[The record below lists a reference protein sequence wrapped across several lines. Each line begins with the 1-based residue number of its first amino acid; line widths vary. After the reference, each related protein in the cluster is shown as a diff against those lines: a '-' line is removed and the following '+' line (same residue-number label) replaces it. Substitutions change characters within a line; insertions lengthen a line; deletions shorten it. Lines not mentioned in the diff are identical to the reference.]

1 VLVRAAFLFTLAAC
15 ALPAQNPAPAP
26 AAAQPT
32 PAESVAQRSWVVEP
46 GTRIL
51 LNLLNSVS
59 TRSAMPGDRVYLETA
74 FPVLVGPR
82 IVIPPGSYVTGTITQ
97 ARRAGKVKGRAEL
110 FVRFDSLTLAN
121 GVTRDFRA
129 RTASLDGDQKG
140 KLDRDE
146 GKVKGDSDKTGDLEK
161 VGTGA
166 GYGAMIGGVA
176 NGIKGAGIGAAA
188 GAAAGLVGV
197 LVTRGPDAVLPRGS
211 TMEMLLDRPLA
222 FREDEVPAGTS
233 SARPVYPA
241 SPQLDP
247 NRSKKTGWPGIDRP

>member
-1 VLVRAAFLFTLAAC
+1 M
-15 ALPAQNPAPAP
+15 PPAPPAP
-26 AAAQPT
+26 
-32 PAESVAQRSWVVEP
+32 PAPSQYTVEP

-97 ARRAGKVKGRAEL
+97 AKRAGKVRGKAEL
-110 FVRFDSLTLAN
+110 YVRFDSLTLPN
-121 GVTRDFRA
+121 GTTRDFRA
-129 RTASLDGDQKG
+129 RTAALDGDQRG
-140 KLDRDE
+140 KLDSEE
-146 GKVKGDSDKTGDLEK
+146 GKIKGDSDKTGDLTK

-176 NGIKGAGIGAAA
+176 DGIRGVGLGAAA

-197 LVTRGPDAVLPRGS
+197 LVSRGPDAVLPRGS
-211 TMEMLLDRPLA
+211 TMEMLLDRPLQ
-222 FREDEVPAGTS
+222 FREDELPTGTS
-233 SARPVYPA
+233 AARTVFAADP
-241 SPQLDP
+241 SKDP
-247 NRSKKTGWPGIDRP
+247 NASKKTGWPGIRRP